1 MDLFSTNVL
10 LGVINS
16 LVTSQQWFLDR
27 YFPIASYSETKLI
40 SFDVIDKT
48 RRLAPFVSPVV
59 AGKVIT
65 SQGITTKFF
74 EPAYIKDKRVFNS
87 KRALTRSA
95 GEPFGGNLSG
105 MQRMQAVLA
114 NDLLDQVEMVDRRLE
129 LMATDALRTGK
140 AVITGDEYPTVEV
153 NFGRK
158 ASLTVKLTGSK
169 RWNQAGS
176 TPLKDIRDWSLV
188 MFKASGAMPID
199 VVHDIDSWTVFSE
212 HPDIREFLNRLRG
225 NSSNEEVQFQQGGT
239 FMGRIDG
246 MNHFVYVDYFIDP
259 LEKNDDPEK
268 PFLPSGTVML
278 LTPQILGTRAFGA
291 IEDEDA
297 GFQSLSHFPKSWTEK
312 DPSARYLL
320 MQSAPLIVPTRVNA
334 SFCAMVF

>member
-1 MDLFSTNVL
+1 MDIFSTNVL
-10 LGVINS
+10 LGVVNS
-16 LVTSQQWFLDR
+16 LITSQQWFLNR
-27 YFPIASYSETKLI
+27 YFPLASYSETKLI

-59 AGKVIT
+59 AGKVVT
-65 SQGITTKFF
+65 NQGRSTKFF
-74 EPAYIKDKRVFNS
+74 EPAYIKDKRIFNS
-87 KRALTRSA
+87 NQALTRSA

-105 MQRMQAVLA
+105 MQRMEAVLA
-114 NDLLDQVEMVDRRLE
+114 SELLEQVEMVDRRLE
-129 LMATDALRTGK
+129 LMGSEALRTGK
-140 AVITGDEYPTVEV
+140 AIIKGDEYPTVEV

-158 ASLTVKLTGSK
+158 DELTVALTGTNKWSAAASK
-169 RWNQAGS
+169 
-176 TPLKDIRDWSLV
+176 PLKNIRAWSLL

-212 HPDIREFLNRLRG
+212 HPDVIELLNRLRG

-246 MNHFVYVDYFIDP
+246 MNHFVYVDYYNDP
-259 LEKNDDPEK
+259 TDNNTEK

-278 LTPQILGTRAFGA
+278 LTPQVQGTRAFGA

-297 GFQSLSHFPKSWTEK
+297 VFRALSHFPKSWTEK

-320 MQSAPLIVPTRVNA
+320 MQSAPLMVPTRVNA
-334 SFCAMVF
+334 TFSATVL